1 DDEFI
6 DDGTSD
12 ALKNQSFDD
21 FTKVNEDNSNKDEFN
36 NSDKVLFTKR
46 FNSMDDRRKWKLK
59 SGNFVENILYDLG
72 SFTQEELKEIIETTT
87 SPQELQIED
96 DLLNYIDTFAKDS
109 TKDIREA
116 LYAPHPKFCREYD
129 PFKDFAYEHV
139 RTTVSDW
146 VRLLEMQP
154 NPLSL
159 RDFPESEKAG
169 IASSDRKNRNRGLS
183 GINKMRRKI
192 IGKKGD
198 GYLREFG
205 STITDWAASEVG
217 HKWDGEKGTK
227 LLKECGLSLPK
238 NLKDIFISL
247 SRKINFC
254 EEKIRKIRVPGF
266 ILSGAVLIKI
276 ILDCPNGY
284 VCRITR
290 DSPLE
295 IYADVSQFNKTLDAL
310 ISIIYAKIM
319 KSMEVVN
326 GAFSNDNN
334 VNRWKNSGRKPQEI
348 IIPDCHQTPKKGKK
362 GKKGRS

>member
-1 DDEFI
+1 MICLVPIMELQHKAVFLDKDSKENSEENSADGSNDDEDDEFI

-21 FTKVNEDNSNKDEFN
+21 FTSVNEDNSNKDEFN

-46 FNSMDDRRKWKLK
+46 LLHSFIIDPDDQYVQ
-59 SGNFVENILYDLG
+59 SG
-72 SFTQEELKEIIETTT
+72 FTQEELKENIETTT

-96 DLLNYIDTFAKDS
+96 DLLNYINTFAKDS
-109 TKDIREA
+109 TKDVREA

-154 NPLSL
+154 NPLNL
-159 RDFPESEKAG
+159 RDFPESWYRINVWRSLD
-169 IASSDRKNRNRGLS
+169 IAFSD
-183 GINKMRRKI
+183 MRSVFFV
-192 IGKKGD
+192 GKKGD

-205 STITDWAASEVG
+205 STITDWAATEAG

-266 ILSGAVLIKI
+266 ILS
-276 ILDCPNGY
+276 
-284 VCRITR
+284 
-290 DSPLE
+290 
-295 IYADVSQFNKTLDAL
+295 
-310 ISIIYAKIM
+310 
-319 KSMEVVN
+319 VVN

-362 GKKGRS
+362 GRS